1 MDNSKQHR
9 FSQQCE
15 LARAELEKAGVSAQ
29 RIHPLTQRLLEL
41 FGMRF
46 KPPFHT
52 SFISNL
58 LVFTLSN
65 TLLCFLLLASC
76 FLLLNLILWGSTE
89 YTLLALG
96 QSALLLGSLIGIV
109 IARLYGLGYKRHNLK
124 SWAEL
129 GAMLDTEI
137 E

>member
-1 MDNSKQHR
+1 MDNSKQDR

-29 RIHPLTQRLLEL
+29 TIFPLAHRLLGL
-41 FGMRF
+41 FGLRF
-46 KPPFHT
+46 KPPFYA
-52 SFISNL
+52 SFISNFV
-58 LVFTLSN
+58 VFTFSN
-65 TLLCFLLLASC
+65 TLLCFLL
-76 FLLLNLILWGSTE
+76 FNLIFWRSTE
-89 YTLLALG
+89 YTLLAHG

-109 IARLYGLGYKRHNLK
+109 IARLYGLGYKRNNLK
-124 SWAEL
+124 SGAEL